1 MLMGFWEVGRVG
13 NSYGIDSPRV
23 SRDLVLQNLK
33 RINFLFIFSIF
44 HALDACLM
52 VHGKW
57 LKAHGSWPREARGGS
72 WLMARGRP
80 GPGNPEARFRSRSGP
95 ARVWVPRAGPGR
107 PLAMSHEPPLASLG
121 HEP

>member
-1 MLMGFWEVGRVG
+1 MMM
-13 NSYGIDSPRV
+13 
-23 SRDLVLQNLK
+23 
-33 RINFLFIFSIF
+33 
-44 HALDACLM
+44 LDACLM
-52 VHGKW
+52 VHGSW

-80 GPGNPEARFRSRSGP
+80 SLGDPKASGPGPDLG
-95 ARVWVPRAGPGR
+95 RAFGSPGPGR